1 MMAKNTEENDKKK
14 IAKAES
20 FANETFTKLPNFLVN
35 NSEYAGIS
43 NDAKILYLLM
53 RNAFEGSV
61 ENGLKDEKGI
71 YFYFTESKM
80 SAQLHK
86 SRYTCRGYKDELR
99 RAHLIDYSDGDF
111 DPKTGKRLPIKF
123 YLLQI
128 DYTIGDTLSHGKK
141 LTTAKGKNENAEN
154 SDNSVNP
161 KTNENSQAPQ
171 AYGDHH
177 GKKIAMDKN
186 EKANLESLDNTA
198 SLKENENSQA
208 RDAYSDNHGK
218 KLAMVKNEKAITENT
233 DKSAFAK
240 NENFNNVPS
249 SQQNQPWS
257 KIRHNKDNKIDTI
270 HNKSMLHNNSS
281 YSTTPIVTNK
291 GYKDSKENQKPKPN
305 QNQAKRIAN
314 AVISGMTDYQIK
326 NNKLS
331 ANDITL
337 LAKWLNDVNET
348 KAYVKH
354 INAAINQGITNAS
367 EFGKKYYAT
376 NSERVLSAVSDLLFW
391 DIKQIQHPYDANH
404 QIHNPNNYIFAT
416 VRDKVTKV
424 LNDPNELNRV
434 KQRHSNK
441 RVEVGTNWSKKSV
454 DTDSSITTDQL
465 RELFKDLDNK

>member
-1 MMAKNTEENDKKK
+1 MTENEKKK
-14 IAKAES
+14 IANSES
-20 FANETFTKLPNFLVN
+20 FINETFTKLPNFILN

-43 NDAKILYLLM
+43 NDAKILYILM
-53 RNAFEGSV
+53 RNAFDSSV
-61 ENGLKDEKGI
+61 ENGLKDKKGI

-86 SRYTCRGYKDELR
+86 SRSTCREYKKELR
-99 RAHLIDYSDGDF
+99 DAKLIDYNSDDY
-111 DPKTGKRLPIKF
+111 DSKTGKRLPTKF
-123 YLLQI
+123 YMRTV
-128 DYTIGDTLSHGKK
+128 DYTVGDNVNRSNRNHGKK
-141 LTTAKGKNENAEN
+141 LTMDESKNENSEN
-154 SDNSVNP
+154 SENSANP
-161 KTNENSQAPQ
+161 KTDKNSQAPQAYGINHGKKLTMVENDDENARSLDNTAPLEENENSQAPQ
-171 AYGDHH
+171 AYG
-177 GKKIAMDKN
+177 I
-186 EKANLESLDNTA
+186 
-198 SLKENENSQA
+198 
-208 RDAYSDNHGK
+208 NHGK
-218 KLAMVKNEKAITENT
+218 KLTMVENDDVDGKTT

-257 KIRHNKDNKIDTI
+257 KINHNKDNKIDTI
-270 HNKSMLHNNSS
+270 HNNSS

>member
-1 MMAKNTEENDKKK
+1 MTENEKKK

-20 FANETFTKLPNFLVN
+20 FANETFTKLPNFLLN

-43 NDAKILYLLM
+43 NDAKILYILM
-53 RNAFEGSV
+53 RNAFDSSV
-61 ENGLKDEKGI
+61 ENGLKDKKGI

-86 SRYTCRGYKDELR
+86 SRSTCRGYKDELR
-99 RAHLIDYSDGDF
+99 DAKLIDYNSDDY
-111 DPKTGKRLPIKF
+111 DSKTGKRLPTKF
-123 YLLQI
+123 YMRTV
-128 DYTIGDTLSHGKK
+128 DYTVGDNVNRSNRNGKK
-141 LTTAKGKNENAEN
+141 TTMDENAEN
-154 SDNSVNP
+154 SDNS
-161 KTNENSQAPQ
+161 TFS
-171 AYGDHH
+171 
-177 GKKIAMDKN
+177 KKNK
-186 EKANLESLDNTA
+186 
-198 SLKENENSQA
+198 NSQA

-218 KLAMVKNEKAITENT
+218 KLTMVKNEKAITENT
-233 DKSAFAK
+233 DKSAFYK

-249 SQQNQPWS
+249 TQQNQPWL
-257 KIRHNKDNKIDTI
+257 KIYQNKDNKIDT
-270 HNKSMLHNNSS
+270 LHNISS

-391 DIKQIQHPYDANH
+391 DIKQIQHPYDAKH
-404 QIHNPNNYIFAT
+404 KVHNPNNYIFAT

-424 LNDPNELNRV
+424 INDPNELNRV

-441 RVEVGTNWSKKSV
+441 RVEPCTDWSKKSV
-454 DTDSSITTDQL
+454 DTDSSITTEQL
-465 RELFKDLDNK
+465 RQLFKDLDNK

>member
-20 FANETFTKLPNFLVN
+20 FIDETFTKLPNFLLN

-61 ENGLKDEKGI
+61 KNGLKDEKGI

-198 SLKENENSQA
+198 PLKENENSQA

-218 KLAMVKNEKAITENT
+218 KLTMVRNEKAITENT

-249 SQQNQPWS
+249 AQQNQPWS
-257 KIRHNKDNKIDTI
+257 KINHNKDNKIDTI
-270 HNKSMLHNNSS
+270 HNSSMLHNKRNE
-281 YSTTPIVTNK
+281 STTSIPLNEDNEVYEDFNK
-291 GYKDSKENQKPKPN
+291 KAQHIANTVYAGLNPKYNKLNLSDLEPLATWLQDIKKVKQYTKRINNAIYQAYEASSTAQQAFYNQNEQRILHEVNGLLCWCIDRIENPEPKQKPIDKPDGY
-305 QNQAKRIAN
+305 IFT
-314 AVISGMTDYQIK
+314 S
-326 NNKLS
+326 
-331 ANDITL
+331 
-337 LAKWLNDVNET
+337 
-348 KAYVKH
+348 
-354 INAAINQGITNAS
+354 
-367 EFGKKYYAT
+367 
-376 NSERVLSAVSDLLFW
+376 
-391 DIKQIQHPYDANH
+391 IKQRVID
-404 QIHNPNNYIFAT
+404 ILKNPKMLDESF
-416 VRDKVTKV
+416 
-424 LNDPNELNRV
+424 E
-434 KQRHSNK
+434 HSNK
-441 RVEVGTNWSKKSV
+441 RVEKGTDWSKKKAPEPYGYSTEKLK
-454 DTDSSITTDQL
+454 D
-465 RELFKDLDNK
+465 LFKDLKNK

>member
-1 MMAKNTEENDKKK
+1 MTENEKKK
-14 IAKAES
+14 IANSES
-20 FANETFTKLPNFLVN
+20 FINETFTKLPNFILN

-43 NDAKILYLLM
+43 NDAKILYILM
-53 RNAFEGSV
+53 RNAFDSSV
-61 ENGLKDEKGI
+61 ENGLKDKKGI

-86 SRYTCRGYKDELR
+86 SRSTCREYKKELR
-99 RAHLIDYSDGDF
+99 DAKLIDYNSDDY
-111 DPKTGKRLPIKF
+111 DSKTGKRLPTKF
-123 YLLQI
+123 YMRTV
-128 DYTIGDTLSHGKK
+128 DYTVGDNVNRSNRNHGKK
-141 LTTAKGKNENAEN
+141 LTMDESKNENSEN
-154 SDNSVNP
+154 SENSANP
-161 KTNENSQAPQ
+161 KTDKNSQAPQ
-171 AYGDHH
+171 AYG
-177 GKKIAMDKN
+177 I
-186 EKANLESLDNTA
+186 
-198 SLKENENSQA
+198 
-208 RDAYSDNHGK
+208 NHGK
-218 KLAMVKNEKAITENT
+218 KLTMVENDDVDGKTT

-257 KIRHNKDNKIDTI
+257 KINHNKDNKIDTI
-270 HNKSMLHNNSS
+270 HNNSS

>member
-1 MMAKNTEENDKKK
+1 MTENEKKK
-14 IAKAES
+14 IANSES
-20 FANETFTKLPNFLVN
+20 FIDETFTKLPNFLVN

-61 ENGLKDEKGI
+61 KNGLKDEKGI

-198 SLKENENSQA
+198 PLKENENSQA

-218 KLAMVKNEKAITENT
+218 KLTMVRNEKAITENT
-233 DKSAFAK
+233 DKSAFVK
-240 NENFNNVPS
+240 NENFKKVPS

-257 KIRHNKDNKIDTI
+257 KIYQNKDNKRDTLY
-270 HNKSMLHNNSS
+270 NSSMLHNNSS

-416 VRDKVTKV
+416 LRDKVTKV

-441 RVEVGTNWSKKSV
+441 RVEPCTDWSKISV

-465 RELFKDLDNK
+465 RKLFKDLDNK

>member
-1 MMAKNTEENDKKK
+1 MTEKKKK
-14 IAKAES
+14 IADATS
-20 FANETFTKLPNFLVN
+20 FANETFTKLPNFILN

-43 NDAKILYLLM
+43 NDAKILYILM
-53 RNAFEGSV
+53 RNAFDSSV
-61 ENGLKDEKGI
+61 ENGLKDKKGI

-86 SRYTCRGYKDELR
+86 SRSTCREYKKELR
-99 RAHLIDYSDGDF
+99 DAKLIDYNSDDY
-111 DPKTGKRLPIKF
+111 DSKTGKRLPTKF
-123 YLLQI
+123 YMRTV
-128 DYTIGDTLSHGKK
+128 DYTVGDNVNRSNRNGKK
-141 LTTAKGKNENAEN
+141 TTMDENAEN
-154 SDNSVNP
+154 SDNSTFSKKN
-161 KTNENSQAPQ
+161 KNSQARD
-171 AYGDHH
+171 AYSDNH
-177 GKKIAMDKN
+177 GKKLTMVKN

-198 SLKENENSQA
+198 PLKENENSQA

-218 KLAMVKNEKAITENT
+218 KLTMVKNEKAITENT

-257 KIRHNKDNKIDTI
+257 KINHNKDNKIDTI
-270 HNKSMLHNNSS
+270 HNNSS

-391 DIKQIQHPYDANH
+391 DIKQIQHPYDAKH
-404 QIHNPNNYIFAT
+404 KVHNPNNYIFAT

-424 LNDPNELNRV
+424 INDPNELNRV

-441 RVEVGTNWSKKSV
+441 RVEPCTDWSKKSV

>member
-1 MMAKNTEENDKKK
+1 MTENEKKK
-14 IAKAES
+14 IANSES
-20 FANETFTKLPNFLVN
+20 FIDETFTKLPNFLVN

-61 ENGLKDEKGI
+61 KNGLKDEKGI

-198 SLKENENSQA
+198 PLKENENSQA

-218 KLAMVKNEKAITENT
+218 KLTMVRNEKAITANT

-249 SQQNQPWS
+249 AQQNQPWS
-257 KIRHNKDNKIDTI
+257 KINHNKDNKIDTI
-270 HNKSMLHNNSS
+270 HNSSMLHNNSS

-291 GYKDSKENQKPKPN
+291 GYKDSKENQKPN

-314 AVISGMTDYQIK
+314 AVISGMTDYQIR

-391 DIKQIQHPYDANH
+391 DIKQIQHPYDVKH

-441 RVEVGTNWSKKSV
+441 RVEPCTDWSKISV

>member
-1 MMAKNTEENDKKK
+1 MTENEKKK
-14 IAKAES
+14 IANSES
-20 FANETFTKLPNFLVN
+20 FINETFTKLPNFILN

-43 NDAKILYLLM
+43 NDAKILYILM
-53 RNAFEGSV
+53 RNAFDSSV
-61 ENGLKDEKGI
+61 ENGLKDKKGI

-86 SRYTCRGYKDELR
+86 SRSTCREYKKELR
-99 RAHLIDYSDGDF
+99 DAKLIDYNSDDY
-111 DPKTGKRLPIKF
+111 DSKTGKRLPTKF
-123 YLLQI
+123 YMRTV
-128 DYTIGDTLSHGKK
+128 DYTVGDNVNRSNRNHGKK
-141 LTTAKGKNENAEN
+141 LTMDESKNENSEN
-154 SDNSVNP
+154 SENSANP
-161 KTNENSQAPQ
+161 KTDKNSQAPQ
-171 AYGDHH
+171 AYG
-177 GKKIAMDKN
+177 I
-186 EKANLESLDNTA
+186 
-198 SLKENENSQA
+198 
-208 RDAYSDNHGK
+208 NHGK
-218 KLAMVKNEKAITENT
+218 KLTMVENDDVDGKTT

-257 KIRHNKDNKIDTI
+257 KINHNKDNKIDTI
-270 HNKSMLHNNSS
+270 HNNSS

-354 INAAINQGITNAS
+354 INAAINQGITYAS

>member
-1 MMAKNTEENDKKK
+1 MTENEKKK
-14 IAKAES
+14 IANSES
-20 FANETFTKLPNFLVN
+20 FINETFTKLPNFILN

-43 NDAKILYLLM
+43 NDAKILYILM
-53 RNAFEGSV
+53 RNAFDSSV
-61 ENGLKDEKGI
+61 ENGLKDKKGI

-86 SRYTCRGYKDELR
+86 SRSTCREYKKELR
-99 RAHLIDYSDGDF
+99 DAKLIDYNSDDY
-111 DPKTGKRLPIKF
+111 DSKTGKRLPTKF
-123 YLLQI
+123 YMRTV
-128 DYTIGDTLSHGKK
+128 DYTVGDNVNRSNRNHGKK
-141 LTTAKGKNENAEN
+141 LTMDESKNENSEN
-154 SDNSVNP
+154 SENSANP
-161 KTNENSQAPQ
+161 KTDKNSQAPQ
-171 AYGDHH
+171 AYG
-177 GKKIAMDKN
+177 I
-186 EKANLESLDNTA
+186 
-198 SLKENENSQA
+198 
-208 RDAYSDNHGK
+208 NHGK
-218 KLAMVKNEKAITENT
+218 KLTMVENDDVDGKTT

-257 KIRHNKDNKIDTI
+257 KINHNKDNKIDTI
-270 HNKSMLHNNSS
+270 HNNSS

-441 RVEVGTNWSKKSV
+441 RVEPCTDWSKKSV

>member
-1 MMAKNTEENDKKK
+1 MTENEKKK

-20 FANETFTKLPNFLVN
+20 FANETFTKLPNFILN

-161 KTNENSQAPQ
+161 KTNENSQAPK

-177 GKKIAMDKN
+177 GKKIDMDKN

-198 SLKENENSQA
+198 PLKENENSQA

-218 KLAMVKNEKAITENT
+218 KLTMDKNEKAITENT

-257 KIRHNKDNKIDTI
+257 KINHNKDNKIDTI
-270 HNKSMLHNNSS
+270 HNNSS

>member
-1 MMAKNTEENDKKK
+1 MTENEKKK
-14 IAKAES
+14 IANSES
-20 FANETFTKLPNFLVN
+20 FIDETFTKLPNFLVN

-61 ENGLKDEKGI
+61 KNGLKDEKGI

-198 SLKENENSQA
+198 PLKENENSQA

-218 KLAMVKNEKAITENT
+218 KLTMVRNEKAITENT

-249 SQQNQPWS
+249 AQQNQPWS
-257 KIRHNKDNKIDTI
+257 KINHNKDNKIDTI
-270 HNKSMLHNNSS
+270 HNSSMLHNNSS

-291 GYKDSKENQKPKPN
+291 GYKDSKENQKPN

-314 AVISGMTDYQIK
+314 AVISGMTDYQIR

-391 DIKQIQHPYDANH
+391 DIKQIQHPYDVKH

-441 RVEVGTNWSKKSV
+441 RVEPCTDWSKISV

>member
-1 MMAKNTEENDKKK
+1 MTENEKKK
-14 IAKAES
+14 IANSES
-20 FANETFTKLPNFLVN
+20 FINETFTKLPNFILN

-43 NDAKILYLLM
+43 NDAKILYILM
-53 RNAFEGSV
+53 RNAFDSSV
-61 ENGLKDEKGI
+61 ENGLKDKKGI

-86 SRYTCRGYKDELR
+86 SRSTCREYKKELR
-99 RAHLIDYSDGDF
+99 DAKLIDYNSDDY
-111 DPKTGKRLPIKF
+111 DSKTGKRLPTKF
-123 YLLQI
+123 YMRTV
-128 DYTIGDTLSHGKK
+128 DYTVGDNVNRSNRNHGKK
-141 LTTAKGKNENAEN
+141 LTMDESKNENSEN
-154 SDNSVNP
+154 SENSANP
-161 KTNENSQAPQ
+161 KTDKNSQAPQ
-171 AYGDHH
+171 AYG
-177 GKKIAMDKN
+177 I
-186 EKANLESLDNTA
+186 
-198 SLKENENSQA
+198 
-208 RDAYSDNHGK
+208 NHGK
-218 KLAMVKNEKAITENT
+218 KLTMVENDDVDGKTT

-257 KIRHNKDNKIDTI
+257 KINHNKDNKIDTI
-270 HNKSMLHNNSS
+270 HNNSS

-441 RVEVGTNWSKKSV
+441 RVEPCTDWSKISV

>member
-1 MMAKNTEENDKKK
+1 MTENEKKK
-14 IAKAES
+14 IANSES
-20 FANETFTKLPNFLVN
+20 FINETFTKLPNFILN

-43 NDAKILYLLM
+43 NDAKILYILM
-53 RNAFEGSV
+53 RNAFDSSV
-61 ENGLKDEKGI
+61 ENGLKDKKGI

-86 SRYTCRGYKDELR
+86 SRSTCREYKKELR
-99 RAHLIDYSDGDF
+99 DAKLIDYNSDDY
-111 DPKTGKRLPIKF
+111 DSKTGKRLPTKF
-123 YLLQI
+123 YMRTV
-128 DYTIGDTLSHGKK
+128 DYTVGDNVNRSNRNHGKK
-141 LTTAKGKNENAEN
+141 LTMDESKNENSEN
-154 SDNSVNP
+154 SENSANP
-161 KTNENSQAPQ
+161 KTDKNSQAPQAYGINHGQKLTMVENDDENARSLDNTAPLEENENSQAPQ
-171 AYGDHH
+171 AYG
-177 GKKIAMDKN
+177 I
-186 EKANLESLDNTA
+186 
-198 SLKENENSQA
+198 
-208 RDAYSDNHGK
+208 NHGK
-218 KLAMVKNEKAITENT
+218 KLTMVENDDVDGKTT

-257 KIRHNKDNKIDTI
+257 KINHNKDNKIDTI
-270 HNKSMLHNNSS
+270 HNNSS

>member
-1 MMAKNTEENDKKK
+1 MTENEKKK
-14 IAKAES
+14 IADATS
-20 FANETFTKLPNFLVN
+20 FANETFTKLPNFILN

-43 NDAKILYLLM
+43 NDAKILYILM

-61 ENGLKDEKGI
+61 KNGLKDEKGI

-99 RAHLIDYSDGDF
+99 DAKLIDYNSDDY
-111 DPKTGKRLPIKF
+111 DSKTGKRLPTKF
-123 YLLQI
+123 YMRTV
-128 DYTIGDTLSHGKK
+128 DYTVGDNVNRSNRNHGKK
-141 LTTAKGKNENAEN
+141 LTMDESKNENAEN

-161 KTNENSQAPQ
+161 KANENSQAPQ

-198 SLKENENSQA
+198 PLKENENSQA

-218 KLAMVKNEKAITENT
+218 KLTMVRNEKAITENT
-233 DKSAFAK
+233 DKSAFVK
-240 NENFNNVPS
+240 NENFKKVPS

-257 KIRHNKDNKIDTI
+257 KINHNKDNKIDTI
-270 HNKSMLHNNSS
+270 HNSSMLHNNSS

-314 AVISGMTDYQIK
+314 AVISGMTDYQIQ

-391 DIKQIQHPYDANH
+391 DIKQIQHPYDVKH

-441 RVEVGTNWSKKSV
+441 RVEPCTDWSKISV

-465 RELFKDLDNK
+465 RELFKDLKNK

>member
-1 MMAKNTEENDKKK
+1 MTENEKKT
-14 IAKAES
+14 IANSES
-20 FANETFTKLPNFLVN
+20 FINETFTKLPNFILN

-43 NDAKILYLLM
+43 NDAKILYILM
-53 RNAFEGSV
+53 RNAFDSSV
-61 ENGLKDEKGI
+61 ENGLKDKKGI

-86 SRYTCRGYKDELR
+86 SRSTCREYKKELR
-99 RAHLIDYSDGDF
+99 DAKLIDYNSDDY
-111 DPKTGKRLPIKF
+111 DSKTGKRLPTKF
-123 YLLQI
+123 YMRTV
-128 DYTIGDTLSHGKK
+128 DYTVGDNVNRSNRNHGKK
-141 LTTAKGKNENAEN
+141 LTMDESKNENSEN
-154 SDNSVNP
+154 SENSANP
-161 KTNENSQAPQ
+161 KTDKNSQAPQ
-171 AYGDHH
+171 AYG
-177 GKKIAMDKN
+177 I
-186 EKANLESLDNTA
+186 
-198 SLKENENSQA
+198 
-208 RDAYSDNHGK
+208 NHGK
-218 KLAMVKNEKAITENT
+218 KLTMVENDDVDGKTT

-257 KIRHNKDNKIDTI
+257 KINHNKDNKIDTI
-270 HNKSMLHNNSS
+270 HNNSS

>member
-1 MMAKNTEENDKKK
+1 MTENEKKK
-14 IAKAES
+14 IANSES
-20 FANETFTKLPNFLVN
+20 FINETFTKLPNFILN

-43 NDAKILYLLM
+43 NDAKILYILM
-53 RNAFEGSV
+53 RNAFDSSV
-61 ENGLKDEKGI
+61 ENGLKDKKGI

-86 SRYTCRGYKDELR
+86 SRSTCREYKKELR
-99 RAHLIDYSDGDF
+99 DAKLIDYNSDDY
-111 DPKTGKRLPIKF
+111 DSKTGKRLPTKF
-123 YLLQI
+123 YMRTV
-128 DYTIGDTLSHGKK
+128 DYTVGDNVNRSNRNHGKK
-141 LTTAKGKNENAEN
+141 LTMDESKNENSEN
-154 SDNSVNP
+154 SENSANP
-161 KTNENSQAPQ
+161 KTDKNSQAPQAYGINHGKKLTMVENDDENARSLDNTAPLEANENSQAPQ
-171 AYGDHH
+171 AYGINH
-177 GKKIAMDKN
+177 GKKITMV
-186 EKANLESLDNTA
+186 
-198 SLKENENSQA
+198 EN
-208 RDAYSDNHGK
+208 DDVDGK
-218 KLAMVKNEKAITENT
+218 TT

-257 KIRHNKDNKIDTI
+257 KINHNKDNKIDTI
-270 HNKSMLHNNSS
+270 HNNSS

>member
-1 MMAKNTEENDKKK
+1 MTENEKKK
-14 IAKAES
+14 IANSES
-20 FANETFTKLPNFLVN
+20 FINETFTKLPNFILN

-43 NDAKILYLLM
+43 NDAKILYILM
-53 RNAFEGSV
+53 RNAFDSSV
-61 ENGLKDEKGI
+61 ENGLKDKKGI

-86 SRYTCRGYKDELR
+86 SRSTCREYKKELR
-99 RAHLIDYSDGDF
+99 DAKLIDYNSDDY
-111 DPKTGKRLPIKF
+111 DSKTGKRLPTKF
-123 YLLQI
+123 YMRTV
-128 DYTIGDTLSHGKK
+128 DYTVGDNVNRSNRNHGKK
-141 LTTAKGKNENAEN
+141 LTMDESKNENAEN

-198 SLKENENSQA
+198 PLKENENSQA

-218 KLAMVKNEKAITENT
+218 KLTMVRNEKAITENT

-249 SQQNQPWS
+249 AQQNQPWS
-257 KIRHNKDNKIDTI
+257 KINHNKDNKIDTI
-270 HNKSMLHNNSS
+270 HNSSMLHNNSS

-291 GYKDSKENQKPKPN
+291 GYKDSKENQKPN

-314 AVISGMTDYQIK
+314 AVISGMTDYQIR

-391 DIKQIQHPYDANH
+391 DIKQIQHPYDVKH

-441 RVEVGTNWSKKSV
+441 RVEPCTDWSKISV

>member
-1 MMAKNTEENDKKK
+1 MTENDKKK
-14 IAKAES
+14 IADAES
-20 FANETFTKLPNFLVN
+20 FINETFQKIPNFLLT

-53 RNAFEGSV
+53 RGAFDSSV
-61 ENGLKDEKGI
+61 EHGLKDEKGI
-71 YFYFTESKM
+71 YFYFTETKM

-86 SRYTCRGYKDELR
+86 SRATCRGYKKELKD
-99 RAHLIDYSDGDF
+99 AHLIDYNSDDY
-111 DPKTGKRLPIKF
+111 DPKTGKRVPTKF
-123 YLLQI
+123 YMLQI
-128 DYTIGDTLSHGKK
+128 DYSISDTFNRSNRNHGKKSTMDESKNENVENSDNSTFSKENKNSQARDSYGNNHGKK
-141 LTTAKGKNENAEN
+141 LTMDEN
-154 SDNSVNP
+154 
-161 KTNENSQAPQ
+161 
-171 AYGDHH
+171 
-177 GKKIAMDKN
+177 DK
-186 EKANLESLDNTA
+186 ASTES
-198 SLKENENSQA
+198 
-208 RDAYSDNHGK
+208 
-218 KLAMVKNEKAITENT
+218 T
-233 DKSAFAK
+233 DKSAFSK
-240 NENFNNVPS
+240 NENFNNSPS
-249 SQQNQPWS
+249 TQQNQPWS
-257 KIRHNKDNKIDTI
+257 KINHNKDNKIDTI
-270 HNKSMLHNNSS
+270 HNSSMLHNNSS

-291 GYKDSKENQKPKPN
+291 GYKDSKENQKPN

-314 AVISGMTDYQIK
+314 AVISSMTDYQIK

-391 DIKQIQHPYDANH
+391 DIKQIQHPYDVKH

-441 RVEVGTNWSKKSV
+441 RVEPCTDWSKISV

-465 RELFKDLDNK
+465 RELFKDLKNK

>member
-1 MMAKNTEENDKKK
+1 MTENEKKK
-14 IAKAES
+14 IANSES
-20 FANETFTKLPNFLVN
+20 FIDETFTKLPNFLVN

-61 ENGLKDEKGI
+61 KNGLKDEKGI

-128 DYTIGDTLSHGKK
+128 DYTIGDTLSQGKK

-198 SLKENENSQA
+198 PLKENENSQA

-218 KLAMVKNEKAITENT
+218 KLTMVRNEKAITENT

-249 SQQNQPWS
+249 AQQNQPWS
-257 KIRHNKDNKIDTI
+257 KINHNKDNKIDTI
-270 HNKSMLHNNSS
+270 HNSSMLHNNSS

-291 GYKDSKENQKPKPN
+291 GYKDSKENQKPN

-314 AVISGMTDYQIK
+314 AVISGMTDYQIR

-391 DIKQIQHPYDANH
+391 DIKQIQHPYDVKH

-441 RVEVGTNWSKKSV
+441 RVEPCTDWSKISV

>member
-1 MMAKNTEENDKKK
+1 MTENEKKK
-14 IAKAES
+14 IANSES
-20 FANETFTKLPNFLVN
+20 FIDETFTKLPNFLVN

-61 ENGLKDEKGI
+61 KNGLKDEKGI

-198 SLKENENSQA
+198 PLKENENSQA

-218 KLAMVKNEKAITENT
+218 KLTMVRNEKAITANT

-249 SQQNQPWS
+249 AQQNQPWS
-257 KIRHNKDNKIDTI
+257 KINHNKDNKIDTI
-270 HNKSMLHNNSS
+270 HNSSMLHNNSS

-291 GYKDSKENQKPKPN
+291 GYKDSKENQKPN

-314 AVISGMTDYQIK
+314 AVISGMTDQQIR

-391 DIKQIQHPYDANH
+391 DIKQIQHPYDVKH

-441 RVEVGTNWSKKSV
+441 RVEPCTDWSKISV

>member
-1 MMAKNTEENDKKK
+1 MTENEKKK
-14 IAKAES
+14 IANSES
-20 FANETFTKLPNFLVN
+20 FINETFTKLPNFLVN

-61 ENGLKDEKGI
+61 KNGLKDEKGI

-198 SLKENENSQA
+198 PLKENENSQA

-218 KLAMVKNEKAITENT
+218 KLTMVRNEKAITENT
-233 DKSAFAK
+233 DKSAFVK
-240 NENFNNVPS
+240 NENFKKVPS

-257 KIRHNKDNKIDTI
+257 KINHNKDNKIDTI
-270 HNKSMLHNNSS
+270 HNSSMLHNNSS

-314 AVISGMTDYQIK
+314 AVISGMTDFQIK

-391 DIKQIQHPYDANH
+391 DIKQIQHPYDVKH

-441 RVEVGTNWSKKSV
+441 RVEPCTDWSKISV

>member
-1 MMAKNTEENDKKK
+1 MTENDKKK
-14 IAKAES
+14 IANSES
-20 FANETFTKLPNFLVN
+20 FINETFTKLPNFLVN

-198 SLKENENSQA
+198 PLKENENSQA

-218 KLAMVKNEKAITENT
+218 KLTMVRNEKAITENT
-233 DKSAFAK
+233 DKSAFVK
-240 NENFNNVPS
+240 NENFKKVPS

-257 KIRHNKDNKIDTI
+257 KINHNKDNKIDTI
-270 HNKSMLHNNSS
+270 HNSSMLHNNSS

-291 GYKDSKENQKPKPN
+291 GYKDSKENQKPN

-314 AVISGMTDYQIK
+314 AVISGMTDYQIR

-391 DIKQIQHPYDANH
+391 DIKQIQHPYDVKH

-416 VRDKVTKV
+416 LRDKVTKV

-441 RVEVGTNWSKKSV
+441 RVEPCTDWSKISV

>member
-1 MMAKNTEENDKKK
+1 MTENEKKK
-14 IAKAES
+14 IANSES
-20 FANETFTKLPNFLVN
+20 FIDETFTKLPNFLVN

-61 ENGLKDEKGI
+61 KNGLKDEKGI

-198 SLKENENSQA
+198 PLKENENSQA

-218 KLAMVKNEKAITENT
+218 KLTMVRNEKAITENT
-233 DKSAFAK
+233 DKSAFVK
-240 NENFNNVPS
+240 NENFKKVPS

-257 KIRHNKDNKIDTI
+257 KINHNKDNKIDTI
-270 HNKSMLHNNSS
+270 HNSSMLHNNSS

-291 GYKDSKENQKPKPN
+291 GYKDSKENQKPN

-314 AVISGMTDYQIK
+314 AVISGMTDYQIR

-391 DIKQIQHPYDANH
+391 DIKQIQHPYDVKH

-441 RVEVGTNWSKKSV
+441 RVEPCTDWSKISV

>member
-1 MMAKNTEENDKKK
+1 MTENEKKK
-14 IAKAES
+14 IANSES
-20 FANETFTKLPNFLVN
+20 FIDETFTKLPNFLVN

-61 ENGLKDEKGI
+61 KNGLKDEKGI

-198 SLKENENSQA
+198 PVTENENSLA

-218 KLAMVKNEKAITENT
+218 KLTMVRNEKAITENT

-249 SQQNQPWS
+249 AQQNQPWS
-257 KIRHNKDNKIDTI
+257 KINHNKDNKIDTI
-270 HNKSMLHNNSS
+270 HNSSMLHNNSS

-291 GYKDSKENQKPKPN
+291 GYKDSKENQKPN

-314 AVISGMTDYQIK
+314 AVISGMTDYQIR

-391 DIKQIQHPYDANH
+391 DIKQIQHPYDVKH

-441 RVEVGTNWSKKSV
+441 RVEPCTDWSKISV